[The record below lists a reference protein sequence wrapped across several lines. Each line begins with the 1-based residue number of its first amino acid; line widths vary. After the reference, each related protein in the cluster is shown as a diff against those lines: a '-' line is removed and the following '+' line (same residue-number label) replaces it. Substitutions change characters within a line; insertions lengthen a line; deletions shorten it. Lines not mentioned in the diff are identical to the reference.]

1 MEVERQILQSLLL
14 QEVEKKM
21 AEFISKQT
29 KNIRKRGMNPEE
41 VESLIWELLGEVVKL
56 HQKIA

>member
-1 MEVERQILQSLLL
+1 MEVGRQILQVLLL
-14 QEVEKKM
+14 QEVEKKI
-21 AEFISKQT
+21 AELISKQT
-29 KNIRKRGMNPEE
+29 ENIRKHGMNPEE